1 MFFYI
6 NLTSPILNK
15 FIMKKL
21 LNNSHLRKI
30 FCKDF
35 KIINFK
41 MGRLVK
47 EYIFKE
53 NIGIQVV
60 DLNQMSQGVYIV
72 LLKENGIIT
81 QQQKLIVQ

>member
-1 MFFYI
+1 
-6 NLTSPILNK
+6 
-15 FIMKKL
+15 MKKL

-30 FCKDF
+30 FYKDF

-47 EYIFKE
+47 EYIFNE
-53 NIGIQVV
+53 HIGIQVV

-72 LLKENGIIT
+72 LLKENGIIAE
-81 QQQKLIVQ
+81 QQKLIVK

>member
-1 MFFYI
+1 MLGVV
-6 NLTSPILNK
+6 NL
-15 FIMKKL
+15 
-21 LNNSHLRKI
+21 
-30 FCKDF
+30 
-35 KIINFK
+35 

-72 LLKENGIIT
+72 LLKENGIIAE
-81 QQQKLIVQ
+81 QQKLIVK